1 MQEIKAPHHL
11 RRELIK
17 APRTCRTV
25 WVLGY
30 PNANLL
36 DMSGPFQVF
45 AAAAGVAR
53 EFGIE
58 DLYRIE
64 LVAKAKGP
72 LRADQGLSLEA
83 TKDFASD
90 FSAMDSLIVCGGA
103 GRREA
108 LRDRATLTW
117 LAKAVAAAERVG
129 SVCTGAYLLAEI
141 GALEGRTTTT
151 HWRWA
156 EDLLQRYP
164 GIVLEPDAI
173 FMRHGKFWSS
183 AGVSAGMDMA
193 LAMVEVDHGPDLALA
208 VARELVL
215 FLKRPGGQS
224 QFSTQLRAQA
234 VRNGRIQEV
243 QRWIV
248 DNLSGDLSVG
258 RLAAQAGMSPR
269 NFARA
274 FARDAGQTPA
284 RFVES
289 ARLEAARRRLEQG
302 GDGVES
308 IAAAVGFGSAEIM
321 RRAFVRNLGVS
332 PNHYRGRFRSAT
344 QRAEAV

>member
-1 MQEIKAPHHL
+1 MEEIRKPHHL
-11 RRELIK
+11 TRKQIL
-17 APRTCRTV
+17 APRLRQTV

-45 AAAAGVAR
+45 AAAADVAR

-64 LVAKAKGP
+64 LVAKTKGP
-72 LRADQGLSLEA
+72 LRADQGLTLQA
-83 TKDFASD
+83 TRDFASD
-90 FSAMDSLIVCGGA
+90 LSSMDSLIVCGGA
-103 GRREA
+103 GRRQA
-108 LRDRATLTW
+108 LRDRETLAW
-117 LAKAVAAAERVG
+117 LEKAVAVAARVG

-141 GALEGRTTTT
+141 GALAGRTTTT

-164 GIVLEPDAI
+164 DVVLEPDAI

-224 QFSTQLRAQA
+224 QFSTQLRPQA
-234 VRNGRIQEV
+234 GTNSRIRDV
-243 QRWIV
+243 QRWIIENV
-248 DNLSGDLSVG
+248 TDELSVDK
-258 RLAAQAGMSPR
+258 LAARAGMSPR

-289 ARLEAARRRLEQG
+289 VRLEAARRRLEQS
-302 GDGVES
+302 GDSVERV
-308 IAAAVGFGSAEIM
+308 AGAVGYGSAEIM

-332 PNHYRGRFRSAT
+332 PNHYRSRFRSAT
-344 QRAEAV
+344 GLADAL